1 MANRPVSAKRAPSG
15 RSAKDSSQG
24 SAQGSAN
31 VTAHNQ
37 DLVREFIWDI
47 VSINTHFEEIRYM
60 LARMLGISG
69 PQWLILMAISDLD
82 RGEGVSVRV
91 VSEKLHVDPSF
102 VTTQSKS
109 LEKHGFMRR
118 ITSVEDA
125 RVVLM
130 SLTDKASK
138 QMANLSLHQDKLNEF
153 IFADLDARALGD
165 ITGKLTMLKNRL
177 EKASLRFAAE
187 I

>member
-1 MANRPVSAKRAPSG
+1 MANRPVSAKRASSG
-15 RSAKDSSQG
+15 RSSKDGSQG
-24 SAQGSAN
+24 GAN
-31 VTAHNQ
+31 ATGQNQ

-82 RGEGVSVRV
+82 RGDGVSVRV

-118 ITSVEDA
+118 ITSVDDA

-130 SLTDKASK
+130 SLTDKACK
-138 QMANLSLHQDKLNEF
+138 QIASLSLHQERLNAY
-153 IFADLDARALGD
+153 IFSELDDRALED
-165 ITGKLTMLKNRL
+165 ITGKLTVLKNRL

>member
-1 MANRPVSAKRAPSG
+1 MASRPVSPKRASSG
-15 RSAKDSSQG
+15 RSAKDGSQG
-24 SAQGSAN
+24 GAN
-31 VTAHNQ
+31 TTDQNQ
-37 DLVREFIWDI
+37 DDLVREFIWNI

-82 RGEGVSVRV
+82 RGDGVSVRV

-109 LEKHGFMRR
+109 LEKHGFMKR
-118 ITSVEDA
+118 ITSLDDA

-130 SLTDKASK
+130 SLTDKACK
-138 QMANLSLHQDKLNEF
+138 QMANLSLHQEKLNEF
-153 IFADLDARALGD
+153 IFSDLDARALGD

>member
-1 MANRPVSAKRAPSG
+1 MAKRPVSAKRASSG
-15 RSAKDSSQG
+15 RSSNDG
-24 SAQGSAN
+24 SRGGAN
-31 VTAHNQ
+31 ATGQSQ

-47 VSINTHFEEIRYM
+47 VSINTHLEEIRYV

-69 PQWLILMAISDLD
+69 PQWLILMAINDLD
-82 RGEGVSVRV
+82 RGNGVSVRV

-118 ITSVEDA
+118 ITSVDDA

-130 SLTDKASK
+130 SLTDKACK
-138 QMANLSLHQDKLNEF
+138 QIAGLSLHQERLNDF
-153 IFADLDARALGD
+153 IFSDLDDRALGD
-165 ITGKLTMLKNRL
+165 ITAKLTMLKNRL
-177 EKASLRFAAE
+177 EKASLRFATE

>member
-1 MANRPVSAKRAPSG
+1 MANRPVSAKRASSG
-15 RSAKDSSQG
+15 QSAKDGSQG
-24 SAQGSAN
+24 G
-31 VTAHNQ
+31 AHATGRNQ

-60 LARMLGISG
+60 LAQMLGISG
-69 PQWLILMAISDLD
+69 PQWLILMATSDLD
-82 RGEGVSVRV
+82 RGDGVSVRV

-118 ITSVEDA
+118 VTSVDDA

-138 QMANLSLHQDKLNEF
+138 QMTNLSLHQERLNEF
-153 IFADLDARALGD
+153 IFADLDERALGD

>member
-1 MANRPVSAKRAPSG
+1 MANRPVSAKRVSSG
-15 RSAKDSSQG
+15 RSVKDGSQG
-24 SAQGSAN
+24 GAN
-31 VTAHNQ
+31 ATGQNQ

-47 VSINTHFEEIRYM
+47 VSINTHFEEIRYI

-82 RGEGVSVRV
+82 RGDGVSVRV

-118 ITSVEDA
+118 ITSVDDA

-130 SLTDKASK
+130 SLTDKACK
-138 QMANLSLHQDKLNEF
+138 QIASLSLHEERLNDF
-153 IFADLDARALGD
+153 IFSDLDDRALGD

>member
-1 MANRPVSAKRAPSG
+1 MANRPVTAKRASSG
-15 RSAKDSSQG
+15 RSSKDGRQDG
-24 SAQGSAN
+24 SNATGQ
-31 VTAHNQ
+31 NQ

-69 PQWLILMAISDLD
+69 PQWLILMAINDLD
-82 RGEGVSVRV
+82 RGNGVSVRV

-118 ITSVEDA
+118 IPSVDDA

-130 SLTDKASK
+130 SLTDKACK
-138 QMANLSLHQDKLNEF
+138 QIASLSSHQERLNDF
-153 IFADLDARALGD
+153 IFADLDDHALGD

>member
-1 MANRPVSAKRAPSG
+1 MANRPVSAKRASSG
-15 RSAKDSSQG
+15 RSAKDTGQG
-24 SAQGSAN
+24 SAQSSVN
-31 VTAHNQ
+31 VTSHNQ

-82 RGEGVSVRV
+82 RGDGVSVRV

-118 ITSVEDA
+118 IASVDDA

-130 SLTDKASK
+130 SLTDKACK
-138 QMANLSLHQDKLNEF
+138 QMANLSLHQEKLNEF
-153 IFADLDARALGD
+153 IFSDLDARALGD
-165 ITGKLTMLKNRL
+165 ITGKLTVLKNRL

-187 I
+187 N

>member
-1 MANRPVSAKRAPSG
+1 MANRPVSAKRASSG
-15 RSAKDSSQG
+15 RSKDGRQDG
-24 SAQGSAN
+24 SNATGQ
-31 VTAHNQ
+31 NQ
-37 DLVREFIWDI
+37 DLVQEFIWDI

-69 PQWLILMAISDLD
+69 PQWLILMAINDLD
-82 RGEGVSVRV
+82 RGNGVSVRV

-118 ITSVEDA
+118 IASVDDA

-130 SLTDKASK
+130 SLTDKACK
-138 QMANLSLHQDKLNEF
+138 QIASLSLHQERLNEY
-153 IFADLDARALGD
+153 IFSELDDRALED
-165 ITGKLTMLKNRL
+165 ITGKLTVLKNRL

>member
-1 MANRPVSAKRAPSG
+1 MANRPASAKRVSSG
-15 RSAKDSSQG
+15 RPSKDGSQG
-24 SAQGSAN
+24 GAN
-31 VTAHNQ
+31 ATGQNQ

-69 PQWLILMAISDLD
+69 PQWLILMAINDLD
-82 RGEGVSVRV
+82 RGNGISVRV

-109 LEKHGFMRR
+109 LEKHGLMRR
-118 ITSVEDA
+118 ITSVVDA

-138 QMANLSLHQDKLNEF
+138 QIASLSLHEERLNDF
-153 IFADLDARALGD
+153 IFSDLDDRALGD
-165 ITGKLTMLKNRL
+165 ITSKLTMLKNRL

>member
-1 MANRPVSAKRAPSG
+1 MAHRPASAKRTQTG
-15 RSAKDSSQG
+15 RSAKDNGQAG
-24 SAQGSAN
+24 AD
-31 VTAHNQ
+31 VTGQNQ

-69 PQWLILMAISDLD
+69 PQWLILLAISDLD
-82 RGEGVSVRV
+82 RGDGVSVRV

-138 QMANLSLHQDKLNEF
+138 QMANLSLHQEKLNEF
-153 IFADLDARALGD
+153 IFADLDARALKD
-165 ITGKLTMLKNRL
+165 ITGKLTVLKNRL

>member
-1 MANRPVSAKRAPSG
+1 MAKRPVSAKRVSSG
-15 RSAKDSSQG
+15 RSSRDGSQG
-24 SAQGSAN
+24 GAN
-31 VTAHNQ
+31 ATDRNQ
-37 DLVREFIWDI
+37 DLVQEFIWDI
-47 VSINTHFEEIRYM
+47 VSINTHFEEIRYL

-69 PQWLILMAISDLD
+69 PQWLILMAINDLD
-82 RGEGVSVRV
+82 RGNGVSVRV

-118 ITSVEDA
+118 IPSADDA

-130 SLTDKASK
+130 SLTDKACK
-138 QMANLSLHQDKLNEF
+138 QIASLSSHQERLNDF
-153 IFADLDARALGD
+153 IFSDLDDRALRD
-165 ITGKLTMLKNRL
+165 VTGKLTTLKNRL

>member
-1 MANRPVSAKRAPSG
+1 MANRPVSAKRVSSG
-15 RSAKDSSQG
+15 RSAKDGSQG
-24 SAQGSAN
+24 GAN
-31 VTAHNQ
+31 ATGQNQ

-60 LARMLGISG
+60 LARIIGISG
-69 PQWLILMAISDLD
+69 PQWLILMAINDLD
-82 RGEGVSVRV
+82 RGNGVSVRV

-118 ITSVEDA
+118 IASVDDA

-130 SLTDKASK
+130 SLTDKACK
-138 QMANLSLHQDKLNEF
+138 QIASLSLHQERLNDF
-153 IFADLDARALGD
+153 IFSDLDDRALGD

>member
-1 MANRPVSAKRAPSG
+1 MANRPVSRKRASSG
-15 RSAKDSSQG
+15 RSKDGSQG
-24 SAQGSAN
+24 VAN
-31 VTAHNQ
+31 ATGQNQ

-82 RGEGVSVRV
+82 RGDGVSVRV

-118 ITSVEDA
+118 ITSVDDA

-130 SLTDKASK
+130 SLTDKACK
-138 QMANLSLHQDKLNEF
+138 QVASLSLHQERLNNYVF
-153 IFADLDARALGD
+153 SDLDDRALED
-165 ITGKLTMLKNRL
+165 ITGKLTVLKNRL

>member
-1 MANRPVSAKRAPSG
+1 MAHRPVSPKRGSSG
-15 RSAKDSSQG
+15 RSTKDSSQG
-24 SAQGSAN
+24 GAN
-31 VTAHNQ
+31 ATGQNQ

-82 RGEGVSVRV
+82 RGDGVSVRV

-118 ITSVEDA
+118 ISSVDDA

-130 SLTDKASK
+130 SLTDKACK
-138 QMANLSLHQDKLNEF
+138 QVASLSLHQERLNNYVF
-153 IFADLDARALGD
+153 SDLDDRALED
-165 ITGKLTMLKNRL
+165 ITGKLTVLKNRL

>member
-1 MANRPVSAKRAPSG
+1 MANRPVSPKRVSSR
-15 RSAKDSSQG
+15 RSAKGGSQG
-24 SAQGSAN
+24 GAN
-31 VTAHNQ
+31 ATGQNQ

-82 RGEGVSVRV
+82 RGDGVSVRV

-118 ITSVEDA
+118 ITSVDDA

-130 SLTDKASK
+130 SLTDKACK
-138 QMANLSLHQDKLNEF
+138 QIASLSLHQERLNEY
-153 IFADLDARALGD
+153 IFSELDDRALED
-165 ITGKLTMLKNRL
+165 ITGKLTVLKNRL

>member
-1 MANRPVSAKRAPSG
+1 MAKRPVSAKGISSG
-15 RSAKDSSQG
+15 RSSKDGSQG
-24 SAQGSAN
+24 GAN
-31 VTAHNQ
+31 ATGQNQ

-69 PQWLILMAISDLD
+69 PQWLILMAINDLD
-82 RGEGVSVRV
+82 RGNGVSVRV

-109 LEKHGFMRR
+109 LERHGFMRR
-118 ITSVEDA
+118 ITSVDDA

-130 SLTDKASK
+130 SLTDKACK
-138 QMANLSLHQDKLNEF
+138 QIASLSLHQERLNDF
-153 IFADLDARALGD
+153 IFSELDDRELGD

>member
-1 MANRPVSAKRAPSG
+1 MANRPVSAKRASSG
-15 RSAKDSSQG
+15 RSKDGRQDG
-24 SAQGSAN
+24 SNATGQ
-31 VTAHNQ
+31 NQ

-69 PQWLILMAISDLD
+69 PQWLILMAINDLD
-82 RGEGVSVRV
+82 RGDGVSVRV

-118 ITSVEDA
+118 ITSVDDA

-130 SLTDKASK
+130 SLTDKACKKIAS
-138 QMANLSLHQDKLNEF
+138 LSLHQDKLNEF
-153 IFADLDARALGD
+153 IFAALDARALKD
-165 ITGKLTMLKNRL
+165 ITGN
-177 EKASLRFAAE
+177 
-187 I
+187 

>member
-1 MANRPVSAKRAPSG
+1 MAKRPVSAKRVSSG
-15 RSAKDSSQG
+15 RSSKDGSQG
-24 SAQGSAN
+24 GAN
-31 VTAHNQ
+31 ATDRNQ
-37 DLVREFIWDI
+37 ELVQEFIWDI
-47 VSINTHFEEIRYM
+47 VSINTHFEEIRYL

-69 PQWLILMAISDLD
+69 PQWLILMAINDLD
-82 RGEGVSVRV
+82 RGNGVSVRV

-118 ITSVEDA
+118 IASAEDA

-130 SLTDKASK
+130 SLTDKACK
-138 QMANLSLHQDKLNEF
+138 QIASLSSHQERLNDF
-153 IFADLDARALGD
+153 IFSDLDERALRD
-165 ITGKLTMLKNRL
+165 VTGKLTTLKNRL
-177 EKASLRFAAE
+177 EKASLRFATE

>member
-1 MANRPVSAKRAPSG
+1 MANRPVSAKRTSSG
-15 RSAKDSSQG
+15 RSAKESS
-24 SAQGSAN
+24 QGSAN
-31 VTAHNQ
+31 VTNQNQ

-82 RGEGVSVRV
+82 RGDGVSVRV

-109 LEKHGFMRR
+109 LEKHGFVRR
-118 ITSVEDA
+118 IASVEDA

-138 QMANLSLHQDKLNEF
+138 QMASLSLHEEKLNEF
-153 IFADLDARALGD
+153 IFSDLDERALGD

>member
-1 MANRPVSAKRAPSG
+1 MANRPVSAKRVSSG
-15 RSAKDSSQG
+15 RSSKAGSQG
-24 SAQGSAN
+24 GAN
-31 VTAHNQ
+31 ATSHNQ
-37 DLVREFIWDI
+37 NLVGEFIWDI

-69 PQWLILMAISDLD
+69 PQWLILMAINDLD
-82 RGEGVSVRV
+82 RGNGVSVRV

-109 LEKHGFMRR
+109 LEKHGFTRR
-118 ITSVEDA
+118 ITSVDDA

-130 SLTDKASK
+130 SLTDKARK
-138 QMANLSLHQDKLNEF
+138 QIASLSLHQERLNEF
-153 IFADLDARALGD
+153 IFADLDDRALGD

>member
-1 MANRPVSAKRAPSG
+1 MASRPVSPKRVSSR
-15 RSAKDSSQG
+15 RSAKGGSQG
-24 SAQGSAN
+24 GAN
-31 VTAHNQ
+31 ATGQNQ

-82 RGEGVSVRV
+82 RGDGVSVRV

-118 ITSVEDA
+118 ITSVDDA

-130 SLTDKASK
+130 SLTDKACK
-138 QMANLSLHQDKLNEF
+138 QIASLSLHQERLNEY
-153 IFADLDARALGD
+153 IFSELDDRALED
-165 ITGKLTMLKNRL
+165 ITGKLTVLKNRL

>member
-1 MANRPVSAKRAPSG
+1 MAKRPVSAKHASPG
-15 RSAKDSSQG
+15 RSSRDG
-24 SAQGSAN
+24 SRGGAN
-31 VTAHNQ
+31 ATGQNQ
-37 DLVREFIWDI
+37 DLVQEFIWDI

-60 LARMLGISG
+60 LARILGISG
-69 PQWLILMAISDLD
+69 PQWLILMAINDLD
-82 RGEGVSVRV
+82 RGNGVSVRV

-118 ITSVEDA
+118 ITSVDDA

-130 SLTDKASK
+130 SLTDKACK
-138 QMANLSLHQDKLNEF
+138 QIAGLSLHQERLNDF
-153 IFADLDARALGD
+153 IFSDLDDRALAD

>member
-1 MANRPVSAKRAPSG
+1 MAKRPVSATRASSG
-15 RSAKDSSQG
+15 RSSKAGSQG
-24 SAQGSAN
+24 GAN
-31 VTAHNQ
+31 ATGQNQ

-47 VSINTHFEEIRYM
+47 VSINTHLEEIRYLM
-60 LARMLGISG
+60 ARMLGISG
-69 PQWLILMAISDLD
+69 PQWLILMAINDLD
-82 RGEGVSVRV
+82 RGNGVSVRV

-118 ITSVEDA
+118 ISSVDDA

-138 QMANLSLHQDKLNEF
+138 QIASLSSHQERLNDF
-153 IFADLDARALGD
+153 IFADLDERALGD
-165 ITGKLTMLKNRL
+165 ITGKLTTIKNRL
-177 EKASLRFAAE
+177 EKASLRFATE

>member
-1 MANRPVSAKRAPSG
+1 MAHRPVSAKRAPSG
-15 RSAKDSSQG
+15 RSAKDTQS
-24 SAQGSAN
+24 SAN
-31 VTAHNQ
+31 VAGHNQ

-82 RGEGVSVRV
+82 RGDGVSVRV

-118 ITSVEDA
+118 ITSVDDA

-153 IFADLDARALGD
+153 IFSDLDARALSD
-165 ITGKLTMLKNRL
+165 ITGKLTVLKNRL

-187 I
+187 N

>member
-1 MANRPVSAKRAPSG
+1 MAKRPVAAKGFSSG
-15 RSAKDSSQG
+15 RSSKDGSQG
-24 SAQGSAN
+24 AAN
-31 VTAHNQ
+31 ATGQNQ

-69 PQWLILMAISDLD
+69 PQWLILMAINDLD
-82 RGEGVSVRV
+82 RGNGVSVRV

-118 ITSVEDA
+118 ITSVDDA

-138 QMANLSLHQDKLNEF
+138 QIASLSLHQERLNDF
-153 IFADLDARALGD
+153 IFSDLDDRALGD

>member
-1 MANRPVSAKRAPSG
+1 MAHRPVSAKRTPSG
-15 RSAKDSSQG
+15 RSAKDSSQAG
-24 SAQGSAN
+24 AD
-31 VTAHNQ
+31 VTGQNQ

-47 VSINTHFEEIRYM
+47 VSINTHFEEIRYL

-82 RGEGVSVRV
+82 RGPGVSVRV

-118 ITSVEDA
+118 ITSVDDA

-130 SLTDKASK
+130 SLTDKACK
-138 QMANLSLHQDKLNEF
+138 QIANLSLHQEKLNEF

-165 ITGKLTMLKNRL
+165 ITGKLTKLKNRL